1 MVLLVILE
9 ELGFELNES
18 TYTKI
23 FFNSKYYS
31 AIQSVVEYV
40 DVEEP

>member
-9 ELGFELNES
+9 ELEFELSES

-31 AIQSVVEYV
+31 ATWSV
-40 DVEEP
+40 DG